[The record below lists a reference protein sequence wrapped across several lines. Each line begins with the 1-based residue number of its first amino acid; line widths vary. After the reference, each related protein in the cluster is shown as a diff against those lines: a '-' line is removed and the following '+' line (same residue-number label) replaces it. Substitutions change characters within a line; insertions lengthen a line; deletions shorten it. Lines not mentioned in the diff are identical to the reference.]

1 MLFKTFQG
9 LFMLMVQDKDFDFN
23 LTCQVLISKCKRLK
37 VALPLEMKHFV
48 AISLVFFSLTQLARA
63 DRAEGLRL
71 ITEGYCNQQQV
82 ATQKFTQQANSL
94 GDQLSTYFLTSSELA
109 SIGTRCEVQ
118 TTKYSLQDQN
128 VSDLI
133 VVGKPNNNSP

>member
-1 MLFKTFQG
+1 
-9 LFMLMVQDKDFDFN
+9 
-23 LTCQVLISKCKRLK
+23 
-37 VALPLEMKHFV
+37 MKHFV

-109 SIGTRCEVQ
+109 SIGARGEMQ

>member
-1 MLFKTFQG
+1 M
-9 LFMLMVQDKDFDFN
+9 N
-23 LTCQVLISKCKRLK
+23 
-37 VALPLEMKHFV
+37 HFV
-48 AISLVFFSLTQLARA
+48 AISLVFFSLTQLAKA

-71 ITEGYCNQQQV
+71 LTEGYCNQQQV
-82 ATQKFTQQANSL
+82 SVQKITQNANPL
-94 GDQLSTYFLTSSELA
+94 NDELSTYFLSSSELA
-109 SIGTRCEVQ
+109 LIGALSEAK

>member
-1 MLFKTFQG
+1 MYIPKHLFG
-9 LFMLMVQDKDFDFN
+9 D
-23 LTCQVLISKCKRLK
+23 ISICKRLK

-48 AISLVFFSLTQLARA
+48 AISLVFFSLTQLAKA

-71 ITEGYCNQQQV
+71 ITEGYCSQQQV
-82 ATQKFTQQANSL
+82 SAQKFTQQSNPLNDEL
-94 GDQLSTYFLTSSELA
+94 GTYFLTSSDLA
-109 SIGTRCEVQ
+109 LIGMRSEIQ

-133 VVGKPNNNSP
+133 VVSKPNNNSP

>member
-1 MLFKTFQG
+1 MDSK
-9 LFMLMVQDKDFDFN
+9 KY
-23 LTCQVLISKCKRLK
+23 ISICKRLK

-48 AISLVFFSLTQLARA
+48 AISLVFFSLTQLAKA

-71 ITEGYCNQQQV
+71 LAEGYCNQQQV
-82 ATQKFTQQANSL
+82 SVQKFTQNANPL
-94 GDQLSTYFLTSSELA
+94 KDELSTYFLSSSELA
-109 SIGTRCEVQ
+109 LIGTRSKTQ
-118 TTKYSLQDQN
+118 AKAYSLQDQN